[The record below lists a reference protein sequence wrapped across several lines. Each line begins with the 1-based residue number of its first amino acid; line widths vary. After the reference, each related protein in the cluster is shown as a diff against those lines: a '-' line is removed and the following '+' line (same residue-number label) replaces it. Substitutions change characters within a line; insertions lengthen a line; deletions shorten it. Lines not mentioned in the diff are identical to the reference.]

1 MVGSGYRAADG
12 PPSLPPVHGAG
23 PRPLGPSEPTSADG
37 RETAAW
43 YRAEVHHT
51 SHAASGAVTNSSVIV
66 ESTHGRVSGGHAVCP
81 SVTPPAASVPV
92 RRLRHPSP
100 PPLAR
105 GRDQRLALQLSAAA
119 IEAARVNAPLPMP
132 AYPRLDVGDAGYVGT
147 LLQWQNE
154 GRLSARKHEAVD
166 GGVSSKLA
174 RMQQ

>member
-1 MVGSGYRAADG
+1 MVGSGYDATDG
-12 PPSLPPVHGAG
+12 TPSAPPVRAG
-23 PRPLGPSEPTSADG
+23 GPLPSPPPEPTSADG
-37 RETAAW
+37 RAAAGW
-43 YRAEVHHT
+43 YRTEVHH
-51 SHAASGAVTNSSVIV
+51 SSQAASGAFTNSSVIV
-66 ESTHGRVSGGHAVCP
+66 ESAQVCTTADRALRP
-81 SVTPPAASVPV
+81 LAPPVASTPG

-100 PPLAR
+100 PGLAR
-105 GRDQRLALQLSAAA
+105 SRDGRLALRLSAAA

-154 GRLSARKHEAVD
+154 GRLSARKHETVD